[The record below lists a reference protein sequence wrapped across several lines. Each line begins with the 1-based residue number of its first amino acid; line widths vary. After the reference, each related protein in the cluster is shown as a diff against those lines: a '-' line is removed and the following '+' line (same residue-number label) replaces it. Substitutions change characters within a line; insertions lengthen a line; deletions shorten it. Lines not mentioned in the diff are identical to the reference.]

1 MNSEVGQFYGVAEL
15 YIGLDNR
22 SLQMPMAHL
31 DQGHGAVGV
40 EINVRTDSS
49 HGVSRVSKPC
59 RNVTTVK
66 QPRVEAVQ
74 GSAMVKLV
82 ALHSLQVRGRVAMLW
97 PVPWIA
103 HDSFYL

>member
-1 MNSEVGQFYGVAEL
+1 MILLVLNLGEFGEP
-15 YIGLDNR
+15 D
-22 SLQMPMAHL
+22 
-31 DQGHGAVGV
+31 
-40 EINVRTDSS
+40 
-49 HGVSRVSKPC
+49 
-59 RNVTTVK
+59 VTTVK